1 MKFELKI
8 LNLVYNKNLTFPIEE
23 LIIQLALFNVFKEGD
38 GSDPREQQPRFA
50 LDRYS
55 WGRNLRR

>member
-1 MKFELKI
+1 MKYEFEI
-8 LNLVYNKNLTFPIEE
+8 LNLVYNKNLTFTIDE

-38 GSDPREQQPRFA
+38 GSDPRERQLSFA

-55 WGRNLRR
+55 WGRNRRR